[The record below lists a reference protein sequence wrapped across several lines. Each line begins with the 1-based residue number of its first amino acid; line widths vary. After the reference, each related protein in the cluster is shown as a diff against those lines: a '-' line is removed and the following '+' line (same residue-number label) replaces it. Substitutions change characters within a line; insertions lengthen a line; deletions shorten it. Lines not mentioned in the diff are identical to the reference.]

1 MTPEVAQLAAQFLQ
15 RVSLQPNEIEAF
27 QKVMQELGEDVQAPQ
42 EHKVVLEDPD
52 G

>member
-15 RVSLQPNEIEAF
+15 RVSLQPSEIEVF
-27 QKVMQELGEDVQAPQ
+27 QKVMQELGEDVQAAQ
-42 EHKVVLEDPD
+42 KHKVALENPD